1 MIVLLYTSMILQFS
15 CFRGLL
21 TVFIVLNM
29 HVQLVYEIGDPEN
42 YILPDVICDFSKVK
56 IEPIVGAEGIC
67 FLLQKQ

>member
-1 MIVLLYTSMILQFS
+1 
-15 CFRGLL
+15 
-21 TVFIVLNM
+21 M

-67 FLLQKQ
+67 FLLQK